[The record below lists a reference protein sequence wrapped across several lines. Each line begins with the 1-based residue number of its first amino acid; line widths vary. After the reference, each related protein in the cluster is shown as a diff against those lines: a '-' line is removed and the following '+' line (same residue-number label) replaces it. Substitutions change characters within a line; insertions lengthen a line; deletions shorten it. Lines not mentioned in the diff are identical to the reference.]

1 MTIPLKNPNVY
12 SKTFS
17 CICVQCRTEFVIV
30 VAPTS
35 TGKAIC
41 PECQSEKIFIQNDS
55 DKDGD
60 FLFQQ

>member
-17 CICVQCRTEFVIV
+17 CICAQCRTEFCIV
-30 VAPTS
+30 VEPTS
-35 TGKAIC
+35 EGQAVC
-41 PECQSEKIFIQNDS
+41 PNCGSSKIFIQNDG

-60 FLFQQ
+60 FLFQ